1 MYYFGPRRHPIIEE
15 IRVLRLAKLVI
26 LLFTIAFVIASG
38 LASAKDNPDSYS
50 GKWVLDKHSPRPGD
64 APNSLETKIK
74 QDNSGVT
81 IESSFKEPDSGV
93 VPMLYLGVMT
103 NKLHLTTDGQQQQSQ
118 IGPFMA
124 VFKTTMDGNKL
135 MTEWKAQING
145 DPVEGH
151 WVHTLSDDGKH
162 MTLEIQ
168 ESSTHGQHAEAT
180 LNFVRK

>member
-1 MYYFGPRRHPIIEE
+1 
-15 IRVLRLAKLVI
+15 VLKLAKSII
-26 LLFTIAFVIASG
+26 LLFTIASVAVLT
-38 LASAKDNPDSYS
+38 LATAKDNPDAFS

-64 APNSLETKIK
+64 APNALETKIK

-81 IESSFKEPDSGV
+81 IESTFLEPDNGV
-93 VPMLYLGVMT
+93 VPLLYLGVMT
-103 NKLHLTTDGQQQQSQ
+103 NKLHLSTDGQEQQAQ

-124 VFKTTMDGNKL
+124 VFKTTMDGHKL
-135 MTEWKAQING
+135 MTDWNAQIKG

-162 MTLEIQ
+162 MTLEIK

-180 LNFVRK
+180 LNFIRK

>member
-1 MYYFGPRRHPIIEE
+1 
-15 IRVLRLAKLVI
+15 LKLAKSIV
-26 LLFTIAFVIASG
+26 LLFTMAFVTSVG
-38 LASAKDNPDSYS
+38 LASAKDSPDSFS

-64 APNSLETKIK
+64 APNALETKIK
-74 QDNSGVT
+74 RDNSGVT
-81 IESSFKEPDSGV
+81 IESSFKEPDNGV
-93 VPMLYLGVMT
+93 VPLLYLGVMT
-103 NKLHLTTDGQQQQSQ
+103 NKLHLTTDGQEQQSQ

-124 VFKTTMDGNKL
+124 VFKTASDGNKL
-135 MTEWKAQING
+135 TTEWKAQING

-151 WVHTLSDDGKH
+151 WVHTLTDDGKH

>member
-1 MYYFGPRRHPIIEE
+1 
-15 IRVLRLAKLVI
+15 LKLVECII
-26 LLFTIAFVIASG
+26 LLFTIAFVVKSTS
-38 LASAKDNPDSYS
+38 ASAKDSPETYS

-74 QDNSGVT
+74 QDNSGLS
-81 IESSFKEPDSGV
+81 IESTFNEPDNGV
-93 VPMLYLGVMT
+93 VPLLYLGVMS
-103 NKLHLTTDGQQQQSQ
+103 NKLHLTTDGQERQSQ

-124 VFKTTMDGNKL
+124 VFKTTLDGNKL
-135 MTEWKAQING
+135 TTEWKAQING

-180 LNFVRK
+180 LSFVRK

>member
-1 MYYFGPRRHPIIEE
+1 M
-15 IRVLRLAKLVI
+15 KLVECII
-26 LLFTIAFVIASG
+26 LLFTIAFVVMSNP
-38 LASAKDNPDSYS
+38 ASAKDSPQTYS

-74 QDNSGVT
+74 QDNAGLN
-81 IESSFKEPDSGV
+81 IESTFNEPDNGV

-103 NKLHLTTDGQQQQSQ
+103 NKLHLTTDGQEQQSQ

-124 VFKTTMDGNKL
+124 VFKTTLDGNKL
-135 MTEWKAQING
+135 TTEWKAQING

-151 WVHTLSDDGKH
+151 WVHTLSDDGKR
-162 MTLEIQ
+162 MTLDIQ

>member
-1 MYYFGPRRHPIIEE
+1 M
-15 IRVLRLAKLVI
+15 RLPKSRI
-26 LLFTIAFVIASG
+26 LLFAIAFASVF
-38 LASAKDNPDSYS
+38 APARAKDTSDSYS

-64 APNSLETKIK
+64 APNDLEMKIK
-74 QDNSGVT
+74 QDSSGLT
-81 IESSFKEPDSGV
+81 IESSFKEPDNGV
-93 VPMLYLGVMT
+93 VPLLYLGVMN
-103 NKLHLTTDGQQQQSQ
+103 NKLHLNTDGQEQQTQ

-151 WVHTLSDDGKH
+151 WVHTLSEDGKH